1 MRKIY
6 FSTYEQNI
14 SFQRTTQ
21 SDRIK
26 RSLYFFCICHHFVL
40 VACRERQ
47 EHYMDTYDFL
57 QCMRTKMSHLH
68 VRLLPHYAGA
78 HRVNFPVIQCDTER
92 KHELDACPLAR
103 CQYRHFLSWCD
114 IVHFKGYKIF
124 FYFFGLLCDRSFIRK
139 HLNEFAYSASIGYWG
154 CSL

>member
-1 MRKIY
+1 MDGAKKSCSLKTIRKIY

-47 EHYMDTYDFL
+47 EHYVDTYDFL

-103 CQYRHFLSWCD
+103 CQYRHFLS
-114 IVHFKGYKIF
+114 
-124 FYFFGLLCDRSFIRK
+124 
-139 HLNEFAYSASIGYWG
+139 
-154 CSL
+154 